1 MKKIRIE
8 EKDLTQI
15 LESFKREMLSTKGLP
30 ESINYKINP
39 SVKAKGDQRAKII
52 FENKAYKRMWALVH
66 YCSNEVGWYGSVRR
80 EGNIFTIKDVYL
92 YPQLVSGVTVEQN
105 DEKEPAWREALTD
118 EQYKTRRFQG
128 HSHVNMGTSPSVV
141 DEAFYK
147 GILQNCRDFF
157 IFGIFNK
164 RKESYWEIYDVE
176 NNIMYENTDIDV
188 EFYRADEDT
197 WAVEQIEKYVEQK
210 QYTQST
216 DRRNHSEDFAD
227 QYKAY
232 YGLLRRK

>member
-8 EKDLTQI
+8 EKDLAQI
-15 LESFKREMLSTKGLP
+15 IESFKREMLSTKGLP

-39 SVKAKGDQRAKII
+39 SVKAVGDQRAKII
-52 FENKAYKRMWALVH
+52 FENEAYRRMWALVH
-66 YCSNEVGWYGSVRR
+66 YCSSEVGWYGSVKR

-92 YPQLVSGVTVEQN
+92 YPQLVSGATVEQD

-118 EQYKTRRFQG
+118 EQYNTRRFQG
-128 HSHVNMGTSPSVV
+128 HSHVNMGTAPSGV

-164 RKESYWEIYDVE
+164 RKESYWKIYDVE
-176 NNIMYENTDIDV
+176 NNIMYENADIDV
-188 EFYRADEDT
+188 EFYCTDEDT
-197 WAVEQIEKYVEQK
+197 WAAEQVEKYVERKK
-210 QYTQST
+210 QPTYYQ
-216 DRRNHSEDFAD
+216 NGYSEENFAD
-227 QYKAY
+227 WYKSY
-232 YGLLRRK
+232 YRGGNK